1 MEHVAPDD
9 VVHADDNTVM
19 MDVETGTEQAHMV
32 QPEEAPPVVP
42 PARQT
47 TFPILDAVA
56 MPKKPA
62 LRSVI
67 YGPSIP
73 EDPLVTIV
81 PSLLQK
87 VLNFISV
94 SPSSNF
100 LRNLSL
106 IDINHNTMIPS
117 FFNDSHIL
125 VHLVF
130 LTHPQLGD
138 HSLEKIALDY
148 QDDNDEDVNE
158 EVADEPTD
166 EPEETDD
173 DADLQVLDGPPAM
186 FLTPRKKRALKVKE
200 KLDDSLLRRSKRI
213 SNKLQGFKDAE
224 SAKKAKEHVASVNEP
239 MPLAIIPG
247 PAPHLSK
254 EIIEGIATGFLH
266 IQFESVLAALLGDE
280 NIDD

>member
-1 MEHVAPDD
+1 
-9 VVHADDNTVM
+9 
-19 MDVETGTEQAHMV
+19 
-32 QPEEAPPVVP
+32 
-42 PARQT
+42 
-47 TFPILDAVA
+47 

-62 LRSVI
+62 LRLVI

-73 EDPLVTIV
+73 EDPLVTVV
-81 PSLLQK
+81 PFLLQK

-106 IDINHNTMIPS
+106 IDIDHNTMIPS

-130 LTHPQLGD
+130 LLHPQLAD

-158 EVADEPTD
+158 EVADEGAAEPAD

-186 FLTPRKKRALKVKE
+186 FLTLCKKRALKVKE
-200 KLDDSLLRRSKRI
+200 KLDDSFLRRSKRI

-224 SAKKAKEHVASVNEP
+224 KGQEC
-239 MPLAIIPG
+239 
-247 PAPHLSK
+247 
-254 EIIEGIATGFLH
+254 
-266 IQFESVLAALLGDE
+266 
-280 NIDD
+280 